1 MVPAADASDV
11 LRGAATVVVV
21 LLGLGALTMAS
32 WDLTKESSTSL
43 EDKASKSV
51 GAGLTAERP
60 VCGFVWP
67 GAIKR
72 CRPGPT
78 MPSAG
83 QARAVDH

>member
-1 MVPAADASDV
+1 
-11 LRGAATVVVV
+11 
-21 LLGLGALTMAS
+21 
-32 WDLTKESSTSL
+32 
-43 EDKASKSV
+43 
-51 GAGLTAERP
+51 
-60 VCGFVWP
+60 VWP